1 LNTDW
6 YVRQIIRRP
15 PRPYDAAKGPA
26 IYRDRAWPVPTV
38 PPLSLTLEEAD
49 AVEPYTDLVN
59 GATFVKDSISA
70 VLRPGRYSRDQMLVL
85 RMLKDSYPQ
94 RPMFFSSAGYAQ
106 QLGMGKYLIQE
117 GILTKLNPVPPPVS
131 PRYVPIQGFGAIDLV
146 GSKMLWDS
154 VYVGPKTLMRMDR
167 WVDRASTDIPL
178 RYVVTAAVLG
188 EAMTQRGDSASGQKM
203 MLQAQ
208 GLANAVRMNEV
219 FGQGKRVE

>member
-1 LNTDW
+1 
-6 YVRQIIRRP
+6 
-15 PRPYDAAKGPA
+15 
-26 IYRDRAWPVPTV
+26 V
-38 PPLSLTLEEAD
+38 PPYQELRQ
-49 AVEPYTDLVN
+49 
-59 GATFVKDSISA
+59 GATFVLDSISA
-70 VLRPGRYSRDQMLVL
+70 VLRPGVYSRDQLLVL

-106 QLGMGKYLIQE
+106 QLGLGKYLIQE

-131 PRYVPIQGFGAIDLV
+131 ARYVPIQGFGAIDLI

-167 WVDRASTDIPL
+167 WVDRASSDIPL

-188 EAMTQRGDSASGQKM
+188 EALMQHGDSAAGQRV

-208 GLANAVRMNEV
+208 GLANAVRLNEV